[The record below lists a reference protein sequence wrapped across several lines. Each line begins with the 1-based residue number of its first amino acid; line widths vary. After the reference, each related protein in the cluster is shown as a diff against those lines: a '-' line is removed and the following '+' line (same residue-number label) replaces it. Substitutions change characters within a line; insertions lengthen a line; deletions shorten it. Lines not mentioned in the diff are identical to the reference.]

1 MHGIQYFN
9 IFEVIKSQLVLN
21 FRTGNMILDVIITSI
36 ILSIITYIMDKK
48 NLRLIYD
55 KFISMCYYIDTFDL
69 FKKDN
74 LIEIETINK
83 KGRLIFPIKFISI
96 IDYILN
102 NKNSMNINELIGTNA
117 IIAEDPAYANQN
129 DIVYIPGLNHEFVIY
144 PGIKCKI
151 TQDFEEDYQE
161 TTNKVYNKKFYVIIM
176 YSKHK
181 NIEYINDFI
190 VMCENLY
197 KYNQKKLHNKTKKF
211 IKYKETDSVDG
222 YILYNTIDYYTSRS
236 FDTIFFEDKERFVK
250 SLEFFVNNEGWFKKK
265 QCPYHLGIM
274 LYGKPGCG
282 KTSFIKSLINYT
294 GRHVMYINLNNIKT
308 CTELESIFFNR
319 TDNIVIRDKTPKD
332 FVIVLED
339 IDCLS
344 DIILDRSNKQPDKR
358 EMNGFSIINNLTKF
372 NKDDESLSKIIND
385 NNDRLNLSFIL
396 NLIDGIIEMPG
407 RIIVMTTN
415 HIDKIDP
422 ALIRP
427 GRIDFKIEM
436 KLISRENILKIIQHF
451 YDIKIEDLKKYDNLI
466 DKIPDSIYTPAEASD
481 IIKTCYF
488 EGMDIAYCIDKL
500 IID

>member
-9 IFEVIKSQLVLN
+9 IFEVIKSQLFLN

-48 NLRLIYD
+48 NLRLMYNE
-55 KFISMCYYIDTFDL
+55 FISICYYIDTFGL
-69 FKKDN
+69 FKKNN

-117 IIAEDPAYANQN
+117 IIAEDTNYGNQN

-161 TTNKVYNKKFYVIIM
+161 TNNKVYNKKFYVIMM
-176 YSKHK
+176 YSKQK

-197 KYNQKKLHNKTKKF
+197 KYNQEKLHNKTKKF

-236 FDTIFFEDKERFVK
+236 FDTIFFDDKERFVK
-250 SLEFFVNNEGWFKKK
+250 SLDFFINNEDWFKKK

-294 GRHVMYINLNNIKT
+294 DRHVMYINLNNIKT

-372 NKDDESLSKIIND
+372 NKDDENLSKIIND
-385 NNDRLNLSFIL
+385 TNDRLNLSFIL

-451 YDIKIEDLKKYDNLI
+451 YDISIEDLIIYDKII
-466 DKIPDSIYTPAEASD
+466 DKIPDSIHTPAEASD

-488 EGMDIAYCIDKL
+488 EGKDIAYCIDKL
-500 IID
+500 IVD